1 MLTVISLI
9 LSYGYST
16 IIAAVFFSRTLERRY
31 SYKITACGSVLCWV
45 AHCLLK
51 LPFFFC
57 VGVPNMAVFNGI
69 GLLFMFAYQISLYRA
84 APIKRILSMVLY
96 YGVMFFGEMLSTHVA
111 TLIFGENRF
120 LQTESAYTVAGTFI
134 ICLWATLALYPAV
147 CLWDL
152 LMSVGKGRGEKRLW
166 LCVLLPLSQCLLLE
180 YFVDAYES
188 KFRNIPPW
196 SFGGM
201 ALGLLLDFYMFFL
214 FYRENRQY
222 HAEREL
228 LMEREIYSRERVYY
242 ENLRKNQEETAK
254 IRHDFQNYILTLDH
268 MAKGRRTNR

>member
-1 MLTVISLI
+1 MLTVISLV
-9 LSYGYST
+9 LSYGYTT

-31 SYKITACGSVLCWV
+31 SYKITASGSALCWI
-45 AHCLLK
+45 ALCLLK
-51 LPFFFC
+51 LPFFFS

-69 GLLFMFAYQISLYRA
+69 GLLFMFAYQISLFRA
-84 APIKRILSMVLY
+84 TPIKRILSMVFY
-96 YGVMFFGEMLSTHVA
+96 YGFMFFGEMLSTHVA
-111 TLIFGENRF
+111 TLIFGGNRF
-120 LQTESAYTVAGTFI
+120 LQAESAYTVAGTFM

-222 HAEREL
+222 HAEQEL
-228 LMEREIYSRERVYY
+228 LMEREIYSREQVYY
-242 ENLRKNQEETAK
+242 ENLRKNQEETARL
-254 IRHDFQNYILTLDH
+254 RHDYQNYMQVLEN
-268 MAKGRRTNR
+268 MAEKKR